1 MKKETL
7 NNDRTV
13 EELLI
18 DAVNEM
24 IVAIQSS
31 LKD

>member
-7 NNDRTV
+7 NNERTV